1 MGLFLAAIAAVTFA
15 RERIRPPSK
24 TSRTLKSGRSDKV
37 AAMTR
42 RHLLQYLAAA
52 AGAVTVRDRSAAAQV
67 VNTNIGPLAAS
78 VLPPGIR
85 SRFIDNVNGLRMHVL
100 EAGFETP
107 GRPALL
113 LLHGYPELAYSWRT
127 VMGPLA
133 AAGYHVFAPDVRGY
147 GRTTP
152 APVVYDDDLR
162 PFGSL
167 NKIKDMLALV
177 SAMGY
182 RSIAGVIGHDQGSP
196 LAGWCALARPDVF
209 KAVAMMSAPF
219 GGAPTLPFNTANG
232 ARPAPTP
239 SDNIY
244 DELAKLTPPRKHY
257 QRYYQTREANENMW
271 HPPQGLH
278 AFLRAYYHMKSA
290 DWKANRPA
298 PLSARIASEWA
309 KLPRYYIMDLDKGM
323 AEQVAAEMP
332 SAAEIAANRWLPEAD
347 LRVYTEEYGRTGF
360 QGGLNGYRG
369 SPGNVDLQ
377 VFAGRTIDVPSTF
390 MGGKSDWGVYQN
402 PGALD
407 RLEKTV
413 TTRYKGTHLVDGAG
427 HWVQQ
432 EQPGVISRL
441 LIDFLKSAS

>member
-1 MGLFLAAIAAVTFA
+1 MQG
-15 RERIRPPSK
+15 
-24 TSRTLKSGRSDKV
+24 SDAPKDCTNEPGCL
-37 AAMTR
+37 TR
-42 RHLLQYLAAA
+42 RHVLQGFVAALVPA
-52 AGAVTVRDRSAAAQV
+52 ALGTGVARAGQTATAE
-67 VNTNIGPLAAS
+67 IGPLSGS

-85 SRFIDNVNGLRMHVL
+85 SRFVDDVNGLRMHVL

-113 LLHGYPELAYSWRT
+113 LLHGYPELAYSWRN
-127 VMGPLA
+127 VMGPLS
-133 AAGYHVFAPDVRGY
+133 AAGFHVFAPDVRGY
-147 GRTTP
+147 GRTTS
-152 APVVYDDDLR
+152 APVAYTDDLR

-167 NKIKDMLALV
+167 NKIQDMLALV

-182 RSIAGVIGHDQGSP
+182 RSVAAVIGHDQGSP
-196 LAGWCALARPDVF
+196 LAGWCACARPDVF

-232 ARPAPTP
+232 SRPAAPEADT
-239 SDNIY
+239 IY
-244 DELAKLTPPRKHY
+244 DDLAKLTPPRKHY

-271 HPPQGLH
+271 HPRQGLH

-290 DWKANRPA
+290 DWKQNRPA
-298 PLSARIASEWA
+298 PLAARTASEWA
-309 KLPRYYIMDLDKGM
+309 KLPRYYVMDLDKGM

-332 SAAEIAANRWLPEAD
+332 SAEQIVANRWLPEAE
-347 LRVYTEEYGRTGF
+347 LRVYAEEYGRTGF

-369 SPGNVDLQ
+369 SPSNVDLR
-377 VFAGRTIDVPSTF
+377 VLAGRTIDVPSTF

-402 PGALD
+402 PGALE

-413 TTRYKGTHLVDGAG
+413 TTKYRGTHLVDGAG

-432 EQPGVISRL
+432 EQPAVVSRL